1 MRSSS
6 KLLFTKARGLDGIH
20 CDVSGGSSASETA
33 ILELFAVTE
42 GMLEEG
48 HCHRVTVSASRN
60 TEPSVQKHLV
70 SEGQEKRFQRP
81 GHTLAGA
88 QKLYGK
94 VWLFQAG
101 RA

>member
-6 KLLFTKARGLDGIH
+6 KLLITKARGFDGTH
-20 CDVSGGSSASETA
+20 FDVSGGSSASEAA

-48 HCHRVTVSASRN
+48 RCHRVTVSASRN
-60 TEPSVQKHLV
+60 TEPSGQRHLG
-70 SEGQEKRFQRP
+70 SEGQEARFQRP
-81 GHTLAGA
+81 GHTLAGV